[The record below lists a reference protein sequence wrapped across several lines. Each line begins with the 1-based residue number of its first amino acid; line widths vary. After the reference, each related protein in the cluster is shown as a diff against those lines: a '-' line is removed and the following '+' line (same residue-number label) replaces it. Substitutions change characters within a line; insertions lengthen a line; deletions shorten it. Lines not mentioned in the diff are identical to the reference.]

1 MAGQPGTQTGEVGV
15 EPLEEGPWGG
25 RATGKGMGRTGTS
38 LEAKE
43 LGVRRGRE
51 GQEVRVGRG
60 GVCGAELLA
69 GGPLSLR
76 RLS

>member
-1 MAGQPGTQTGEVGV
+1 M

-25 RATGKGMGRTGTS
+25 WATGKGMGRTGTS

-51 GQEVRVGRG
+51 GQEVRVRKG
-60 GVCGAELLA
+60 GVCG
-69 GGPLSLR
+69 GGAASRGAPLSAKALLGAALR
-76 RLS
+76 DS